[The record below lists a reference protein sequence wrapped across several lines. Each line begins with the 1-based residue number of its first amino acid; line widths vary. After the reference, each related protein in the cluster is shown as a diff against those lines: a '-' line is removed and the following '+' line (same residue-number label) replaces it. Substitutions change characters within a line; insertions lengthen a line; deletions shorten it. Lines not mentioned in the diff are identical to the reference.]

1 MDARLGSLGSSRKFS
16 RWSWALSCF
25 GRSASPS
32 SAGNFGKGNP
42 GTLATSFLS
51 GEKNG
56 GNRANWASGRRGF
69 AANNWQGF
77 ASGSTGNRAFDEW
90 RATEL
95 ARLEEERNRLAAA
108 EREFA
113 AYMENLRHAK
123 DREEFERF
131 MNQRRD
137 RQER

>member
-1 MDARLGSLGSSRKFS
+1 MDARLGSLGSSWKFL
-16 RWSWALSCF
+16 RWFWALSCF

-42 GTLATSFLS
+42 GTLATSFF
-51 GEKNG
+51 GREKW
-56 GNRANWASGRRGF
+56 GNQANWGSGRWGF
-69 AANNWQGF
+69 AASNWQGF

-95 ARLEEERNRLAAA
+95 SRLEEERKRFAAA

-113 AYMENLRHAK
+113 DYMENLRHAK

-137 RQER
+137 RQGR